1 MDNIPILNVE
11 NPKYPKKIHNLKHR
25 CLRLSPTVNAGL
37 EPEATI
43 KDFEK
48 DPRLIGKGGFGEVW
62 KVTHKATNKIY
73 CIKIIKKE
81 SIIQQKLVDQMNREI
96 EIMYLLNHPHCLRLK
111 NHFEDNDYFYLVMP
125 LATKGQ
131 LYRILRR
138 VKKFDERTAAQ
149 ILRETISALMYLHSF
164 KPPII
169 HRDLKPENLL
179 LNENGRIFL
188 ADFGWSNFK
197 NDGDIRKT
205 FCGTPEY
212 IAPEMLRKE
221 GHDHRI
227 DIWSVGVLMF
237 ELLAGYSP
245 FAAHTNQELY
255 SNIKRLKI
263 HWPQDMPPFAKDLIT
278 KILKLNPA
286 ERLPFDKI
294 LQHKWFQT
302 NKELF
307 PLLQNDYHNLK
318 DLLMFHMLNKVTP
331 DVEAMINDTLQITE
345 IRIKAGQD
353 KGNQIDKSKEKK
365 LEIMKKI
372 KENEN
377 ANYSSANQNITQEKF
392 NTLQLDVQKL
402 TRENLNMKAKMV
414 DLENEN
420 KNLKAENQKL
430 KEISNTDFQEK
441 IRNLN
446 SEIERLQIKDKDRF
460 AVLSELEEKNNLI
473 RELNTKIQL
482 LETEK
487 DEKIKNE
494 EMLQNQIKELNKQI
508 SLKELTEQYLT
519 KKADTL
525 AQEKEQQFFESQKKI
540 EAMQM
545 KLLDASTSGTSSN
558 EDSVAKAISQ
568 LTESVN
574 ELKTYFERKFNVF
587 MENFEL
593 FKKEYNYRDDKFKEI
608 LNEKST
614 AIIDLVQSY
623 YSSIGNDI
631 KNIFDKAQQSTEDVK
646 GQRIEWLNKKMNEYQ
661 TYKTKAMESERKI
674 SEITVEKDNLN
685 KKLTVKTEEFETFKK
700 NGELKAKEFDNI
712 MTQQQDLFSKLKDF
726 RPILQK
732 NTVQSC
738 LMEYD
743 KRFPMAK

>member
-1 MDNIPILNVE
+1 MNPIPILNVE

-37 EPEATI
+37 EPEATM
-43 KDFEK
+43 KEFEK

-62 KVTHKATNKIY
+62 KVTHKATNKVY
-73 CIKIIKKE
+73 CIKMIKKE

-111 NHFEDNDYFYLVMP
+111 NHFEDEDYFYLVMP
-125 LATKGQ
+125 LASKGQ
-131 LYRILRR
+131 LYRILKR

-149 ILRETISALMYLHSF
+149 ILRETISALQYLHSF
-164 KPPII
+164 NPPII

-263 HWPQDMPPFAKDLIT
+263 HWPQDMPPFAKDLIS

-286 ERLPFDKI
+286 DRLPFDKI
-294 LQHKWFQT
+294 LQHRWFQA

-331 DVEAMINDTLQITE
+331 DVENKINDTLQITE
-345 IRIKAGQD
+345 VRIKAGEDNKANQ
-353 KGNQIDKSKEKK
+353 GNKSKKS
-365 LEIMKKI
+365 EIMKKI
-372 KENEN
+372 AETQNN
-377 ANYSSANQNITQEKF
+377 NYSSANQNITEEKF
-392 NTLQLDVQKL
+392 NNLQLDVQKL
-402 TRENLNMKAKMV
+402 SRENLNMKAKIV
-414 DLENEN
+414 ALENEN
-420 KNLKAENQKL
+420 KNLKGENQKL

-441 IRNLN
+441 IRSLN
-446 SEIERLQIKDKDRF
+446 AEIERLQIMDKDRF
-460 AVLSELEEKNNLI
+460 AVLSELEEKNNTI
-473 RELNTKIQL
+473 RDLNTKIQL
-482 LETEK
+482 LEAEK
-487 DEKIKNE
+487 EEKARNE
-494 EMLQNQIKELNKQI
+494 EILQNQIKELNKQL
-508 SLKELTEQYLT
+508 SLKDLTQQYLT

-545 KLLDASTSGTSSN
+545 KLLEASTSGSSSG
-558 EDSVAKAISQ
+558 EDSMAKAINQ
-568 LTESVN
+568 LTESVD
-574 ELKTYFERKFNVF
+574 ELKGYFEKKFNVF
-587 MENFEL
+587 VENFDV

-614 AIIDLVQSY
+614 AIIELVQNY

-631 KNIFDKAQQSTEDVK
+631 KNIFDKAQQSTDDVK

-661 TYKTKAMESERKI
+661 AYKTKAMESERKI
-674 SEITVEKDNLN
+674 SDLTTEKENLT
-685 KKLTVKTEEFETFKK
+685 KKLNLKQEEFDNFKK
-700 NGELKAKEFDNI
+700 NGELKTSEFDN
-712 MTQQQDLFSKLKDF
+712 MMMEQQNLIGKLKDF

-732 NTVQSC
+732 SAMGSC
-738 LMEYD
+738 LAEYD
-743 KRFPMAK
+743 KRFPMSK